1 MSLDLILVVAGVVV
15 GLAYF
20 AVRNNRK
27 QNEMKAQARRGGMN

>member
-1 MSLDLILVVAGVVV
+1 MSIDLILLVSGVVV

-27 QNEMKAQARRGGMN
+27 QRELRARRRMT